1 MLQKVVQMSKKWEK
15 NVNKYH
21 KKLEKVIIKL
31 KKNHKKFGKSSE
43 KVKNKVSKNCFIEKN
58 NKGRNLKNVSPNK
71 FRKS

>member
-1 MLQKVVQMSKKWEK
+1 M
-15 NVNKYH
+15 NKYH